1 MQTPPSRATA
11 HYLPRLQ
18 PEFYRGNAV
27 VHWAL
32 PVAQKK
38 VGWLE
43 RGFHQTFRDLLLH
56 AAGRE
61 GLACPAYCL
70 MPDHIHLVWMGLRA
84 DSDQRNGMA
93 FLRTHTEK
101 LRSGFGFQHQAH
113 DHVLRDEERRR
124 GAFAG
129 VCAYVLANPVRAG
142 LVRQSTAWEFSGAV
156 VPGYPTLSP
165 LQENFWEV
173 FWKVYERQRQA
184 SATHRSLPPRS
195 TMDLGK

>member
-1 MQTPPSRATA
+1 
-11 HYLPRLQ
+11 
-18 PEFYRGNAV
+18 
-27 VHWAL
+27 
-32 PVAQKK
+32 
-38 VGWLE
+38 
-43 RGFHQTFRDLLLH
+43 
-56 AAGRE
+56 
-61 GLACPAYCL
+61 

-129 VCAYVLANPVRAG
+129 VCAYVLANPVHAR

>member
-1 MQTPPSRATA
+1 MDKRPQRSAA

-18 PEFYRGNAV
+18 PEFYRGDAV
-27 VHWAL
+27 VHWTL
-32 PVAQKK
+32 PVAQRK

-43 RGFHQTFRDLLLH
+43 SGFHQTFRELLLH

-70 MPDHIHLVWMGLRA
+70 MPDHIHLVWMGLGA

-93 FLRTHTEK
+93 FLRTHIEK
-101 LRSGFGFQHQAH
+101 LHNGFEFQHQAH

-124 GAFAG
+124 GAFAS

-142 LVRQSTAWEFSGAV
+142 LVKWSTRGNSLG
-156 VPGYPTLSP
+156 P
-165 LQENFWEV
+165 LFWAI
-173 FWKVYERQRQA
+173 R
-184 SATHRSLPPRS
+184 H
-195 TMDLGK
+195 